1 MILCGNIHI
10 STFYNR
16 IEYYVNFLTLKMS
29 FLIKLTFVFEIHQKE
44 HNCVVC
50 NGLYLT
56 IF

>member
-10 STFYNR
+10 NTFYNR